1 MLKSPRQSGRFWGN
15 LPIARDARNEKGQKM
30 PQVFINNFSAQLA
43 APLAPG
49 DSIMSLDRQGL
60 PPVSGGDFILLTLEG
75 PERDYWE
82 IVKVTAHGGGAAS
95 CTIERAQ
102 EGTTEREWAEGS
114 PVEARLTAGAMAPRG
129 FLFAAA
135 AT

>member
-1 MLKSPRQSGRFWGN
+1 M
-15 LPIARDARNEKGQKM
+15 
-30 PQVFINNFSAQLA
+30 FINNFSAQLA

-49 DSIMSLDRQGL
+49 DSIMSLDRHGL

-102 EGTTEREWAEGS
+102 EGTTERKWEEGS
-114 PVEARLTAGAMAPRG
+114 LVEARLTAGSVKVLGDSAYI
-129 FLFAAA
+129 FASACS
-135 AT
+135 